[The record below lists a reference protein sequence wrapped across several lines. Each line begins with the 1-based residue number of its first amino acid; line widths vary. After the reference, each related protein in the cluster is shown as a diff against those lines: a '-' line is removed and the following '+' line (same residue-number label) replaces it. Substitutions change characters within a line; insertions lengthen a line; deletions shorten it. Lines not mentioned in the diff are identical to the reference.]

1 VATVITGG
9 GDSIN
14 GIDATAAAI
23 AHSIPEQA
31 AASNEITLRITEVS
45 QTTSDISARMG
56 EVNAASTGLKE
67 ITSGLQTAAK
77 TLAAD
82 ARTLREQTVALSPE
96 RDQTARSVG

>member
-1 VATVITGG
+1 
-9 GDSIN
+9 
-14 GIDATAAAI
+14 
-23 AHSIPEQA
+23 
-31 AASNEITLRITEVS
+31 
-45 QTTSDISARMG
+45 MG